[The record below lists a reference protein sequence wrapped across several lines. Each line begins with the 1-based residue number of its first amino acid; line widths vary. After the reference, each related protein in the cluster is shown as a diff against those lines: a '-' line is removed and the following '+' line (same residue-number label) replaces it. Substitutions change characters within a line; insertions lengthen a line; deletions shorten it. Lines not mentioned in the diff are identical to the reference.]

1 MNLFKTLEEIDNT
14 KYFIATYEIKSS
26 TNLRDAAWDIAIGQ
40 SVGNPSIRNQWED
53 DELYLN
59 HSCLILNN
67 EDILTN
73 LKEGYIDIAFPVAN
87 IDWYGDGINHLICQL
102 MGGHTDINIILR
114 CRLVG
119 LQLPE
124 HVKSKFLGPK
134 FGITGM
140 RAQVNSYNKPL
151 LGGILKPKIITRYD
165 ILADMTRALI
175 DGGVDFIKE
184 DEIMSNVHH
193 FPLEQRVSIVANLQ
207 SQMNSKVV
215 FCHTIN
221 ADPHAILD
229 RVRLVHKLGGNGVHV
244 NVFGSLGVYNSIRK
258 LDLPIYLHLQ
268 SSGQKVF
275 TDVNHRYSISWPI
288 VCQLATMMG
297 VDTIQTGMIGGYSN
311 DDPNE
316 ILACLRILREGN
328 TVPGLS
334 CGFHPG
340 LVDWVTNEVGV
351 DYLANSGGAIHGH
364 PGGTLAGARAMR
376 QAIDKNYAN
385 EYQVAIDKW
394 GKREDH

>member
-124 HVKSKFLGPK
+124 HV
-134 FGITGM
+134 
-140 RAQVNSYNKPL
+140 
-151 LGGILKPKIITRYD
+151 
-165 ILADMTRALI
+165 
-175 DGGVDFIKE
+175 
-184 DEIMSNVHH
+184 
-193 FPLEQRVSIVANLQ
+193 
-207 SQMNSKVV
+207 
-215 FCHTIN
+215 
-221 ADPHAILD
+221 
-229 RVRLVHKLGGNGVHV
+229 
-244 NVFGSLGVYNSIRK
+244 
-258 LDLPIYLHLQ
+258 
-268 SSGQKVF
+268 
-275 TDVNHRYSISWPI
+275 
-288 VCQLATMMG
+288 
-297 VDTIQTGMIGGYSN
+297 
-311 DDPNE
+311 
-316 ILACLRILREGN
+316 
-328 TVPGLS
+328 
-334 CGFHPG
+334 
-340 LVDWVTNEVGV
+340 
-351 DYLANSGGAIHGH
+351 
-364 PGGTLAGARAMR
+364 
-376 QAIDKNYAN
+376 
-385 EYQVAIDKW
+385 
-394 GKREDH
+394 